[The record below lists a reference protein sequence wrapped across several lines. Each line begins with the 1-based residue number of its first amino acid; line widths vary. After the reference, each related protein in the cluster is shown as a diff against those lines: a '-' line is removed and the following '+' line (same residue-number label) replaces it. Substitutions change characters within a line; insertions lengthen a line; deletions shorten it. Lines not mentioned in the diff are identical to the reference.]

1 MLARLFWASLYTV
14 QPAECSYLQRYQ
26 ECVSRKP
33 SQNLVILA
41 PLKLSCVERG
51 YNKELDGWPAANILS
66 REPLLLFFL
75 FFLFFFLF
83 GPIFILKCA
92 FCKAYLSLIRPL
104 DEKDKQTNKQTNK
117 INTPLLASSTLVQR
131 AKYEAETSLWSNGG
145 ESAKLIAGL
154 PRCNMNSM
162 ADVREEV
169 YCWWILVFYSLN
181 KAASYFFQKLTR

>member
-26 ECVSRKP
+26 DCVSRKP

-41 PLKLSCVERG
+41 PLKLSCVGRG

-104 DEKDKQTNKQTNK
+104 DEKDKQTNKQNK
-117 INTPLLASSTLVQR
+117 HAFACKLNVGSKGEVRSWNQSLIQRRGECQVNCRFASL
-131 AKYEAETSLWSNGG
+131 
-145 ESAKLIAGL
+145 
-154 PRCNMNSM
+154 
-162 ADVREEV
+162 
-169 YCWWILVFYSLN
+169 
-181 KAASYFFQKLTR
+181 